1 MATWLERKDAGDR
14 HEVRVAHELG
24 THGWTV
30 HPCGQ
35 GTYPSALQQALGH
48 SQSALR
54 YFPDLL
60 AARGPD
66 VVAVD
71 CKARLGSANAR
82 RFAISRACLRAGL
95 MFLGANEPMP
105 LYYVFGD
112 LAVLTPAEVM
122 HYCSVGLRHPGGAYY
137 LVSTRHAHP
146 FIEVFG
152 GGHVPLTA

>member
-1 MATWLERKDAGDR
+1 VASWQERKQAGDR
-14 HEVRVAHELG
+14 HETCVMRELEAC
-24 THGWTV
+24 GWIV

-35 GTYPSALQQALGH
+35 GTYPAIVQQALGR

-60 AARGPD
+60 AARGLD

-71 CKARLGSANAR
+71 CKTRIGSVQTG

-95 MFLGANEPMP
+95 VFLGANEPLP

-112 LAVLTPAEVM
+112 LTVLTPAEVM
-122 HYCSVGLRHPGGAYY
+122 HYCSTALRHPGGSYY
-137 LVSTRHAHP
+137 LISTRHAHP
-146 FIEVFG
+146 FSEVFG
-152 GGHVPLTA
+152 VRPVPLTA